1 MFHLSTS
8 PVGWFRML
16 MAEGPHLTCFL
27 RLVDISM
34 EIGRDFGNHRVE
46 GCDAVGS
53 PMSAGSDWS
62 INAFMSTERAPRT
75 S

>member
-1 MFHLSTS
+1 
-8 PVGWFRML
+8 ML
-16 MAEGPHLTCFL
+16 MAGLHLTCFL
-27 RLVDISM
+27 RLVDISID
-34 EIGRDFGNHRVE
+34 IGRDFGNHRLE

-62 INAFMSTERAPRT
+62 IHACVLTERAPRT